1 MLVAHLLWCNFQI
14 TIFESDVSGEFSE
27 AFASGLFVGIDDS
40 TTEKATSVVVSAKL
54 IDKLVARTVI
64 PDVTQQPCQYGS
76 WMMSAVKAKRLEFE
90 LCAEDDE
97 EHVLGKFW
105 YHYQSSLVMQIDRGA
120 IRYASLVVTIC
131 NSRYREVVSL
141 LSPNLSMALG
151 IIC

>member
-76 WMMSAVKAKRLEFE
+76 WMMSAVKAKRLEFGSF
-90 LCAEDDE
+90 
-97 EHVLGKFW
+97 VLKMKRSMCSGN
-105 YHYQSSLVMQIDRGA
+105 SGTI
-120 IRYASLVVTIC
+120 INPAS
-131 NSRYREVVSL
+131 
-141 LSPNLSMALG
+141 
-151 IIC
+151 